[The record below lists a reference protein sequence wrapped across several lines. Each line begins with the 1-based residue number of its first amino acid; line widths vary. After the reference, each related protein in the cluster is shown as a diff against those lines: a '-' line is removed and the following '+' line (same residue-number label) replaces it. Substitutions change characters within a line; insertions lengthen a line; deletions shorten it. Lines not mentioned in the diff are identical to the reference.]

1 MGHRSRNWDQ
11 VIGKLED
18 SPPLRFAS
26 DLPVDLAAAIES
38 NPGYPALFATAFGD
52 DQITATRI
60 GMAIATYE
68 RTLVPDQSPWDL
80 YQAGDETAM
89 TPGQIA
95 GWEDFRD
102 NTVCDNCHQ
111 PPEFTDHEFH
121 NIGLRPSFE
130 DIGREAVTGNGGDTG
145 RFKTLTLRNSRLKSC
160 RAVQNWWN
168 SGNTAFILP
177 ISPPINVSGL
187 LYCLWNDGAY

>member
-1 MGHRSRNWDQ
+1 MGHRSRNWNQ
-11 VIGKLED
+11 VISKLED
-18 SPPLRFAS
+18 SPPLRFAT
-26 DLPVDLAAAIES
+26 DLPVDMAEAIEAD
-38 NPGYPALFATAFGD
+38 PGYPALFATAFGN
-52 DQITATRI
+52 DQITAARI
-60 GMAIATYE
+60 AMAIATYE

-102 NTVCDNCHQ
+102 STVCDNCHQ

-145 RFKTLTLRNSRLKSC
+145 RVKKFLQIDYSAASDRAYADLIDLRSTGIFKNISLTRGQAHRDFFL
-160 RAVQNWWN
+160 
-168 SGNTAFILP
+168 
-177 ISPPINVSGL
+177 
-187 LYCLWNDGAY
+187 